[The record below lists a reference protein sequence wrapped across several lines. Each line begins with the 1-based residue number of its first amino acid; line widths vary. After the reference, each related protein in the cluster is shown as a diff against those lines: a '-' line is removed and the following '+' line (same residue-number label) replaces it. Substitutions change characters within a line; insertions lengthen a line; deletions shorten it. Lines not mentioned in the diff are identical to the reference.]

1 VRFFTQRQKLRG
13 SVCFALGFFMVI
25 SGYTFFGMIVESF
38 GFINL
43 FGYAARTDRLTV
55 RGPDAAKRRFSDFF
69 PAVIGFLRSLPV
81 IGPILNAPGVNK
93 VSGRRRAQQQSL
105 PHRFFFFAQVVDWI
119 GGSGRGQL
127 PV

>member
-43 FGYAARTDRLTV
+43 FGYAARTDRLTL
-55 RGPDAAKRRFSDFF
+55 RGPDAANVDSATSF
-69 PAVIGFLRSLPV
+69 PR
-81 IGPILNAPGVNK
+81 
-93 VSGRRRAQQQSL
+93 
-105 PHRFFFFAQVVDWI
+105 
-119 GGSGRGQL
+119 
-127 PV
+127 